1 MTQSKSRVSS
11 AVAVMVVICIALAA
25 SIYVE
30 ASNQIHSPRLF
41 RVACVGDS
49 ITQITSYPSDLQTM
63 LGPSSMLGNF
73 GVSGSTVDLAS
84 PKPYMYQ
91 KALQGAV
98 QFQPTTVIIMLGTN
112 DARADVYPSIDKFE
126 SDYKMLIQQFEDL
139 RSKPKILLVI
149 PPPVFNN
156 TLNIS
161 NENLDTGV
169 IPRIEQVANQTGLP
183 IIDANTPLLQH
194 ADDFV
199 DGVHPNND
207 GAQVIANTIY
217 QGITENEES

>member
-1 MTQSKSRVSS
+1 MTQSRRRVSS
-11 AVAVMVVICIALAA
+11 AVAVMVVISIAMAA
-25 SIYVE
+25 SVYVG
-30 ASNQIHSPRLF
+30 AANQTHFPMLF

-63 LGPSSMLGNF
+63 LGPQTLLGNF

-112 DARADVYPSIDKFE
+112 DARSDVYPSIAKFE

-139 RSKPKILLVI
+139 RSKPRIFVVI

-161 NENLDTGV
+161 TENLDTGV
-169 IPRIEQVANQTGLP
+169 IPRIEQVANQTGLSL
-183 IIDANTPLLQH
+183 IDANTPLLQH
-194 ADDFV
+194 PDDFV

-217 QGITENEES
+217 QGIIEAEES